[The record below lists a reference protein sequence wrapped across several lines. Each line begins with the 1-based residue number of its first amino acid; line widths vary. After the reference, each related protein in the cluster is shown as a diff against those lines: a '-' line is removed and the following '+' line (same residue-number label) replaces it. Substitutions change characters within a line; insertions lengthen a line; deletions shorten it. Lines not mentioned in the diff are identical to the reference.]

1 MEIKIITCHDVYNYG
16 ASLQAYALQTYL
28 KQKGHG
34 VEIVDYL
41 PAYMDKAYSFNFNR
55 YMSIPKMSPLYK
67 YRDNLFFRIVYAIR
81 KYLPQLCKIV
91 RQRGRKLAFDRF
103 KCAYLHLTDHYV
115 EYRDLQDERWVAD
128 VFIVG
133 SDQVWNPL
141 FNNGRD
147 PSYFL
152 QFGSLETKRVAYAAS
167 FGVSTLEEQ
176 DVKRMKEWLKSFS
189 AISVRETTGLNLLS
203 SIGILGAQHVVDPV
217 FLLSQKDW
225 NILIQDSTS
234 PVLSYVLVYNLGQ
247 VDESIKSC
255 AQELARKYNL
265 SIISIEDSNRIK
277 FADKNVVNAGPIE
290 FLRYIKA
297 ARYVVT
303 NSFHATAFSLKFNV
317 PFYVFIRNAT
327 SSRISDVLSLVAL
340 QERLNAVSFDMEI
353 DWEKVNLKM
362 ENYIKNSKKF
372 IDDILCL

>member
-1 MEIKIITCHDVYNYG
+1 MNIKIITCHDVYNYG

-28 KQKGHG
+28 KQKGHD
-34 VEIVDYL
+34 VEIIDYL
-41 PAYMDKAYSFNFNR
+41 PAYMDKAYSSNFNR

-67 YRDNLFFRIVYAIR
+67 YKDNAFFRIVYAIR

-91 RQRGRKLAFDRF
+91 RQKGRKQAFDRF
-103 KCAYLHLTDHYV
+103 KHAYLHLTDHYV
-115 EYRDLQDERWVAD
+115 EYKDLKDVQWVAD

-189 AISVRETTGLNLLS
+189 AISVRETTGLRLLS
-203 SIGILGAQHVVDPV
+203 NIGILEGQHVVDPV
-217 FLLSQKDW
+217 FLLSPKDW
-225 NILIQDSTS
+225 DILIQDRNSRV
-234 PVLSYVLVYNLGQ
+234 PAYVLVYNLGQ

-255 AQELARKYNL
+255 AQELARKHNL
-265 SIISIEDSNRIK
+265 SILSIEDSNKIK
-277 FADKNVVNAGPIE
+277 YADKIVENAGPIE
-290 FLRYIKA
+290 FVRYIKA

-317 PFYVFIRNAT
+317 PFYVFIR
-327 SSRISDVLSLVAL
+327 SEERRVGKECRSRWSP
-340 QERLNAVSFDMEI
+340 
-353 DWEKVNLKM
+353 
-362 ENYIKNSKKF
+362 YH
-372 IDDILCL
+372 

>member
-1 MEIKIITCHDVYNYG
+1 MKKVGIITIIDNDNYG
-16 ASLQAYALQTYL
+16 NRLQNYAMQEFL
-28 KQKGHG
+28 KENN
-34 VEIVDYL
+34 VEAITI
-41 PAYMDKAYSFNFNR
+41 KNNKFFNHFGSFKKRFILLLRYINSKRIFIKNLCPNRLKCFKNFNKNINFSKKT
-55 YMSIPKMSPLYK
+55 YSVYSKNIKNNY
-67 YRDNLFFRIVYAIR
+67 DFFV
-81 KYLPQLCKIV
+81 
-91 RQRGRKLAFDRF
+91 
-103 KCAYLHLTDHYV
+103 
-115 EYRDLQDERWVAD
+115 
-128 VFIVG
+128 VG

-189 AISVRETTGLNLLS
+189 AISVRETTGLRLLT

-217 FLLSQKDW
+217 FLLSPKDW
-225 NILIQDSTS
+225 NILIQDGTS
-234 PVLSYVLVYNLGQ
+234 PALDYVLVYNLGQ

-255 AQELARKYNL
+255 AQELARKHNL
-265 SIISIEDSNRIK
+265 SILSIEDSTKIK
-277 FADKNVVNAGPIE
+277 YADKIVESAGPIE
-290 FLRYIKA
+290 FVRYIKA

-317 PFYVFIRNAT
+317 PFYVFIRNVT

-340 QERLNAVSFDMEI
+340 QERLNVASFEMEI

-362 ENYIKNSKKF
+362 ENCIKSSKKF

>member
-1 MEIKIITCHDVYNYG
+1 MKVGILTFPHSPSLGAMLQMGALYRTVEEMGHDVEIINYVSEKVNHKQVQEKTLKAVLIKIL
-16 ASLQAYALQTYL
+16 SALFIKSPAQSYCEFESKL
-28 KQKGHG
+28 KMFPTKTISS
-34 VEIVDYL
+34 END
-41 PAYMDKAYSFNFNR
+41 MEKAA
-55 YMSIPKMSPLYK
+55 KH
-67 YRDNLFFRIVYAIR
+67 
-81 KYLPQLCKIV
+81 
-91 RQRGRKLAFDRF
+91 FDRI
-103 KCAYLHLTDHYV
+103 
-115 EYRDLQDERWVAD
+115 
-128 VFIVG
+128 IVG

-189 AISVRETTGLNLLS
+189 AISVRETTGLRLLT

-217 FLLSQKDW
+217 FLLSPKDW
-225 NILIQDSTS
+225 NILIQDGTS
-234 PVLSYVLVYNLGQ
+234 PALDYVLVYNLGQ

-255 AQELARKYNL
+255 AQELARKHNL
-265 SIISIEDSNRIK
+265 SILSIEDSTKIK
-277 FADKNVVNAGPIE
+277 YADKIVESAGPIE
-290 FLRYIKA
+290 FVRYIKA

-317 PFYVFIRNAT
+317 PFYVFIRNVT

-340 QERLNAVSFDMEI
+340 QERLNVASFEMEI

-362 ENYIKNSKKF
+362 ENCIKSSKKF

>member
-1 MEIKIITCHDVYNYG
+1 M
-16 ASLQAYALQTYL
+16 
-28 KQKGHG
+28 
-34 VEIVDYL
+34 
-41 PAYMDKAYSFNFNR
+41 
-55 YMSIPKMSPLYK
+55 
-67 YRDNLFFRIVYAIR
+67 
-81 KYLPQLCKIV
+81 
-91 RQRGRKLAFDRF
+91 
-103 KCAYLHLTDHYV
+103 
-115 EYRDLQDERWVAD
+115 AD

-189 AISVRETTGLNLLS
+189 AISVRETTGLRLLT

-217 FLLSQKDW
+217 FLLSPKDW
-225 NILIQDSTS
+225 NILIQDGTS
-234 PVLSYVLVYNLGQ
+234 PALDYVLVYNLGQ

-255 AQELARKYNL
+255 AQELARKHNL
-265 SIISIEDSNRIK
+265 SILSIEDSTKIK
-277 FADKNVVNAGPIE
+277 YADKIVESAGPIE
-290 FLRYIKA
+290 FVRYIKA

-317 PFYVFIRNAT
+317 PLCVYQKCNFFTNFRCVEFSR
-327 SSRISDVLSLVAL
+327 SSRTAECCI
-340 QERLNAVSFDMEI
+340 F
-353 DWEKVNLKM
+353 
-362 ENYIKNSKKF
+362 
-372 IDDILCL
+372 